1 MGLLSPL
8 ALTFAVLS
16 IPILMMYM
24 LRLERREILVSSTLL
39 WQRLVRDHQANVP
52 WQRIRR
58 NLLLLLQLL
67 ALALLT
73 LALARPFVTA
83 RMPVSGNLVIL
94 LDASA
99 SMQATDVVPNRFEAA
114 RRIVRDLISALESDH
129 TVTII
134 SVSSRPEVLASAT
147 GDRSLLRRA
156 IDKANPTNGPAD
168 WHTAF
173 ALTAS
178 LAGIGNAQ
186 VLIISDGA
194 LPDTLPP
201 IGAQVRFISVGS
213 GNNNCAITALAVRTD
228 SNGTQ
233 AFLRIANFD
242 DEEADL
248 LVELSADN
256 ALFDARRVHVPAHG
270 DAGLTIA
277 DLPYNMRIL
286 QAHLAAEDSL
296 QLDNTAW
303 AVYGAQSSKRVLLL
317 SRGNLFL
324 ERALSAFPGIE
335 LIQPASDGLVTP
347 DNTEGYALYV
357 CDGIFTNT
365 LQTGNMWLIA
375 PPLPPTGERP
385 VRGRGVFTNTQIKYM
400 ALDDPL
406 LRHVDLRNVH
416 ILRAHAIEP
425 PPGARVLVEAEG
437 GPLLYVVE
445 RPEGRQ
451 AVLTFDLHDSDLPL
465 QIAFPILTANL
476 LNWLMPAG
484 EAIMAEPA
492 RPGDTIPLRPEIEA
506 EKLIITA
513 PDGTQIILPA
523 GESPL
528 FADTKLPGVYRV
540 QQIGH
545 SGSPVSPD
553 TFFAINLFDENESDI
568 TPRAAIWIGQNEVP
582 GIAQEKGCREFWLW
596 PAILA
601 LGVLIIEWWVYSGT
615 SWSDM
620 ADRLLH
626 KPAEKRVAAMRR
638 GV

>member
-16 IPILMMYM
+16 IPILIMYM
-24 LRLERREILVSSTLL
+24 LRLRRRDVLVSSTLL
-39 WQRLVRDHQANVP
+39 WQRLVRDLQANVP

-67 ALALLT
+67 TLVLLT
-73 LALARPFVTA
+73 LALTRPFVTA

-99 SMQATDVVPNRFEAA
+99 SMQATDVVPSRFEAA

-134 SVSSRPEVLASAT
+134 SVGSRPKVLASAT
-147 GDRSLLRRA
+147 GDQSLLRRA
-156 IDKANPTNGPAD
+156 IDEANPTSGPAD

-194 LPDTLPP
+194 LPDTLLPV
-201 IGAQVRFISVGS
+201 GTQVRFIRVGS
-213 GNNNCAITALAVRTD
+213 GKDNRAITALAVRK
-228 SNGTQ
+228 SPSQTQ

-242 DEEADL
+242 DEDADL

-256 ALFDARRVHVPAHG
+256 VLFDARRVRIPARS
-270 DAGLTIA
+270 DVGLTIT
-277 DLPYNMRIL
+277 DLPYDMRIL

-303 AVYGAQSSKRVLLL
+303 AVYGAPSSKRVLLL
-317 SRGNLFL
+317 SQGNLFL

-335 LIQPASDGLVTP
+335 LARLAPDGSASP
-347 DNTEGYALYV
+347 DDMGGYDLYV
-357 CDGIFTNT
+357 CDGIFTDT
-365 LQTGNMWLIA
+365 LKAGNLWLIA
-375 PPLPPTGERP
+375 PPFPPTGGRLG
-385 VRGRGVFTNTQIKYM
+385 RGRGVFTNTIITHM

-406 LRHVDLRNVH
+406 LRHVDLRGVH
-416 ILRAHAIEP
+416 ILQAHAVEP

-445 RPEGRQ
+445 RPEGRY

-484 EAIMAEPA
+484 EAAIADPVH
-492 RPGDTIPLRPEIEA
+492 PGDAILLRPDIGA
-506 EKLIITA
+506 EKLIVTA
-513 PDGTQIILPA
+513 PDGTQITLSA
-523 GESPL
+523 DESPL
-528 FADTKLPGVYRV
+528 FAETELPGVYRV

-545 SGSPVSPD
+545 SGNPVSPD
-553 TFFAINLFDENESDI
+553 TFFAVNLFDESESDI
-568 TPRAAIWIGQNEVP
+568 TPRASIRIGQNEVP
-582 GIAQEKGCREFWLW
+582 GIAQEKGRREFWLW
-596 PAILA
+596 PAVLA
-601 LGVLIIEWWVYSGT
+601 LGVLTIEWWVYIGMN
-615 SWSDM
+615 WSDVTG
-620 ADRLLH
+620 RLLR
-626 KPAEKRVAAMRR
+626 KPVEERVTALRR
-638 GV
+638 GA